1 VTVVAGVEV
10 VVMGCNEQVLLQVGD
25 FMTSS
30 PELLLGYV
38 ILLMLRT
45 DDWRYSSAETE
56 ADGST

>member
-1 VTVVAGVEV
+1 
-10 VVMGCNEQVLLQVGD
+10 MGCNEQVLLQVGD